1 MSIVGYKA
9 AGHDGAVCCIENGVL
24 RYSIEGEKDSGARHA
39 LLDPEALQS
48 ILDRWHTNPSV
59 VCSDSRSIDTKLLEY
74 HGISLDEILWS
85 RASAAGR
92 EFEYA
97 SVPHELAHIACA
109 YALSDLPEGQEF
121 YCLVWEGYLGRLY
134 HVDKNFLISKLEV
147 MDYVGVRY
155 SFPYHATGRDGMY
168 GHSAA
173 GKIMALAGL
182 AKPDDVRQ
190 PELKRITDLLLDS
203 FVTHARHERISLNGD
218 TDLLYRELSYLDG
231 KAVDSPEFVALCKA
245 LQDGIFDRFFAVARR
260 NVSRKLPLLIAG
272 GCALNCDWNTQW
284 RNCGLFSSVFVP
296 PVPSDCGIAI
306 GVAAAVNYVKTGRMK
321 LQWDVY
327 AGEDFVEENGHLAE
341 RGFRE
346 QELNLQTLCDGMLER
361 DWVIAWVQGR
371 YEMGPRALCHRSLI
385 ASPLRNEIRD
395 RLNAIKKREYF
406 RPVAPVCL
414 EETVS
419 EHFDWRGSSPHMLY
433 FQNVSSPELRATTHL
448 DGTARVQTINESQDR
463 NTHALLSEMRKVS
476 GFGVACNTSLNFLG
490 KGFINRSSDLAKYAG
505 EQKLDAVVVNE
516 RMYVNM
522 GPSCRQSKSP

>member
-24 RYSIEGEKDSGARHA
+24 RYSIEGEKDSGERHA
-39 LLDPEALQS
+39 LIEPEEFQS
-48 ILDRWHTNPSV
+48 ILDRWQTNPSV
-59 VCSDSRSIDTKLLEY
+59 VCSDSRSMETNLLEY
-74 HGISLDEILWS
+74 QGISLDEICWS

-92 EFEYA
+92 EFEFA

-121 YCLVWEGYLGRLY
+121 YALVWEGYLGRLY

-190 PELKRITDLLLDS
+190 PHLKRITDLLLDS

-218 TDLLYRELSYLDG
+218 LDLLYRELSYLDG

-245 LQDGIFDRFFAVARR
+245 LQEGIFNRFYAVAQR
-260 NVSRKLPLLIAG
+260 NVSRKLPLVIVG

-321 LQWDVY
+321 LRWDVY
-327 AGEDFVEENGHLAE
+327 AGEDFVEENGYLGE
-341 RGFRE
+341 LGFRE
-346 QELNLQTLCDGMLER
+346 QELDLQSLCEGMLER
-361 DWVIAWVQGR
+361 GWVVAWVQGR
-371 YEMGPRALCHRSLI
+371 YEMGPERCVI
-385 ASPLRNEIRD
+385 AR
-395 RLNAIKKREYF
+395 
-406 RPVAPVCL
+406 
-414 EETVS
+414 
-419 EHFDWRGSSPHMLY
+419 
-433 FQNVSSPELRATTHL
+433 
-448 DGTARVQTINESQDR
+448 
-463 NTHALLSEMRKVS
+463 
-476 GFGVACNTSLNFLG
+476 
-490 KGFINRSSDLAKYAG
+490 
-505 EQKLDAVVVNE
+505 
-516 RMYVNM
+516 
-522 GPSCRQSKSP
+522 

>member
-9 AGHDGAVCCIENGVL
+9 AGHDGAVCCIENGEL
-24 RYSIEGEKDSGARHA
+24 LYSIEGEKDSGDRHA
-39 LLDPEALQS
+39 LLGPEDLRS
-48 ILDRWHTNPSV
+48 ILDRWQTRPSV
-59 VCSDSRSIDTKLLEY
+59 VCSDSRSIDSHLLEY

-85 RASAAGR
+85 RAAAAGR

-109 YALSDLPEGQEF
+109 YALSDLPESQEF
-121 YCLVWEGYLGRLY
+121 YALVWEGYLGRLY
-134 HVDKNFLISKLEV
+134 HVDRDFVISKLEV

-155 SFPYHATGRDGMY
+155 SFPYHATGRDGIY

-190 PELKRITDLLLDS
+190 PALQRVAGLLLDS
-203 FVTHARHERISLNGD
+203 WVTHARHERISLNGD
-218 TDLLYRELSYLDG
+218 RDLLYRELSYLEG
-231 KAVDSPEFVALCKA
+231 KSVDSPEFVALCKA
-245 LQDGIFDRFFAVARR
+245 LQDGIFERFFAVARR

-321 LQWDVY
+321 LRWDVY
-327 AGEDFVEENGHLAE
+327 AGEEFVEESGELEA

-346 QELNLQTLCDGMLER
+346 QPLDLEALCERMLER
-361 DWVIAWVQGR
+361 DWVVAWVQGR
-371 YEMGPRALCHRSLI
+371 YEIGPRALCHRSLM
-385 ASPLRNEIRD
+385 AAPFRPEIRD

-419 EHFDWRGSSPHMLY
+419 EHFDWRGPSPHMLY
-433 FQNVSSPELRATTHL
+433 FQNVRSRDLGATTHL
-448 DGTARVQTINESQDR
+448 DGTARVQTVSASQDR
-463 NTHALLSEMRKVS
+463 RTWALLDGMRKL
-476 GFGVACNTSLNFLG
+476 GGLGVACNTSLNFLG
-490 KGFINRSSDLAKYAG
+490 KGFINRSSDLARYAA
-505 EQKLDAVVVNE
+505 EQRLDAVVVND
-516 RMYVNM
+516 RMYVN
-522 GPSCRQSKSP
+522 GNG